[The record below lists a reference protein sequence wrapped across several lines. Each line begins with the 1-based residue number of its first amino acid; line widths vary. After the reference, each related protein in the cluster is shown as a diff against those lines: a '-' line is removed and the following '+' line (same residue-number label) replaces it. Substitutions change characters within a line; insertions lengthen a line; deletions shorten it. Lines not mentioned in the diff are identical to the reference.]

1 VIDCRTAGPTLNV
14 PEPEIEPTDAVIVE
28 LPTASAL
35 AKPVLLTVAT
45 LAADEFHTAV
55 ELRSW
60 VVLSVKCPVVVNC
73 WVIPAGTVTL
83 AGVTTIELTAAAVTV
98 RAAEPEIG
106 PEVAEIVTLPSAT
119 LLASPLPSIEAMVGS
134 VEFQVTGE
142 RVCVLPSVNVPT
154 AANCAV
160 VPRAMEELAEFTA
173 IETRLAG
180 STVKL
185 AEPVITPEVALIV
198 TVPTASAD
206 ARPELST
213 EAMAE
218 SDELQVALT
227 KVLSIT
233 VIENSC
239 SCERLSDA

>member
-1 VIDCRTAGPTLNV
+1 M
-14 PEPEIEPTDAVIVE
+14 VE
-28 LPTASAL
+28 
-35 AKPVLLTVAT
+35 
-45 LAADEFHTAV
+45 
-55 ELRSW
+55 
-60 VVLSVKCPVVVNC
+60 
-73 WVIPAGTVTL
+73 
-83 AGVTTIELTAAAVTV
+83 
-98 RAAEPEIG
+98 
-106 PEVAEIVTLPSAT
+106 
-119 LLASPLPSIEAMVGS
+119 S

-142 RVCVLPSVNVPT
+142 RVCVLPSVKVPT

-185 AEPVITPEVALIV
+185 AEPVTKPEAALIV
-198 TVPTASAD
+198 TVPTVNVD

-227 KVLSIT
+227 KS
-233 VIENSC
+233 
-239 SCERLSDA
+239 